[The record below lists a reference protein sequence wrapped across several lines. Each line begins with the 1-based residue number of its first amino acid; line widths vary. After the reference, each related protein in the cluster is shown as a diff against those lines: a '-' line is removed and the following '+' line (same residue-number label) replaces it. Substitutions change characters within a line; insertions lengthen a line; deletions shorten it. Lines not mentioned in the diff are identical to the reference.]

1 MTRPNRARPYLR
13 SGCVLACRST
23 ALTVLVGTAIALIGA
38 TPDAVAQP
46 AFQPGKAIRL
56 LVGFPPGGSTDLLAR
71 NLGNRLGEQL
81 GVQVIVDNRA
91 GAAGNVAA
99 ELAARA
105 NPDGYTLLMATV
117 SSHAINPALYRSV
130 PYDPIG
136 DYAPVSLVASYPL
149 ILAVNPSIGV
159 KTVGD
164 LIALARQKPG
174 SLNFSSSG
182 NGSPGHLSGELFKML
197 AKVDMAH
204 IPYKGGAPA
213 TAAVLANEAQLIFA
227 TLPGAIGFIK
237 SGKLIGPAVTTARR
251 SNALPDVPTIAET
264 GLPGFA
270 VSSWAGLV
278 APARTPRPV
287 VVNLRDEVV
296 KALASPDL
304 RDRLARDGA
313 DAVGSSPEVFAAF
326 IKSELA
332 QWRKVVQQAKAQVD

>member
-1 MTRPNRARPYLR
+1 MTCLNPVRSRTRAAMPSATLL
-13 SGCVLACRST
+13 SASATAVLLLGAAA
-23 ALTVLVGTAIALIGA
+23 AL
-38 TPDAVAQP
+38 AQP
-46 AFQPGKAIRL
+46 FPHPGKSIRL

-71 NLGNRLGEQL
+71 SVGSKLGEQL
-81 GVQVIVDNRA
+81 GVQVVVDNRA

-99 ELAARA
+99 ELAARG

-117 SSHAINPALYRSV
+117 SSHAINPALYRSI

-149 ILAVNPSIGV
+149 ILAVNPTLGV
-159 KTVGD
+159 KTVSE
-164 LIALARQKPG
+164 LVALARQKPG
-174 SLNFSSSG
+174 TLNFSSSG
-182 NGSPGHLSGELFKML
+182 NGSPGHRAGELFKML

-237 SGKLIGPAVTTARR
+237 SGKLIGPAVTTAKR
-251 SNALPDVPTIAET
+251 SAALPDVPTIAES

-278 APARTPRPV
+278 APARTPRAV
-287 VVNLRDEVV
+287 TGALREAVV
-296 KALASPDL
+296 KSLAAPDL
-304 RDRLARDGA
+304 RERLARDGA
-313 DAVGSSPEVFAAF
+313 DPVGSTPDEFGAF

-332 QWRKVVQQAKAQVD
+332 QWRKVVQQAKAQID

>member
-1 MTRPNRARPYLR
+1 MIRTSCIPGDSNRVGAAPGLVAAF
-13 SGCVLACRST
+13 GLALAACT
-23 ALTVLVGTAIALIGA
+23 PAVAL
-38 TPDAVAQP
+38 AQP

-71 NLGNRLGEQL
+71 NLANKLAEQL

-91 GAAGNVAA
+91 GAAGNVAS

-117 SSHAINPALYRSV
+117 SSHAINPALYRTI
-130 PYDPIG
+130 PYDPVR

-149 ILAVNPSIGV
+149 ILAINPSLGV
-159 KTVGD
+159 RTVGE
-164 LIALARQKPG
+164 LVALARQKPG
-174 SLNFSSSG
+174 TLNFASSG
-182 NGSPGHLSGELFKML
+182 NGSPGHLAGELFKML
-197 AKVDMAH
+197 AKVEMAH
-204 IPYKGGAPA
+204 IPYKGGSPA

-237 SGKLIGPAVTTARR
+237 SGKLNGPAVTTAKR
-251 SNALPDVPTIAET
+251 SAALPDVPTVAEA

-278 APARTPRPV
+278 APARTSRPV
-287 VVNLRDEVV
+287 LVALRDEVV

-313 DAVGSSPEVFAAF
+313 DPVGSTPEEFAAF
-326 IKSELA
+326 IKAELA

>member
-1 MTRPNRARPYLR
+1 MPSATLLSA
-13 SGCVLACRST
+13 SAAAVLLLGAAT
-23 ALTVLVGTAIALIGA
+23 AL
-38 TPDAVAQP
+38 AQP
-46 AFQPGKAIRL
+46 FPHPGKSIRL

-71 NLGNRLGEQL
+71 SVGSKLGEQL
-81 GVQVIVDNRA
+81 GVQVVVDNRA

-99 ELAARA
+99 ELAARG

-117 SSHAINPALYRSV
+117 SSHAINPALYRSI

-149 ILAVNPSIGV
+149 ILAVNPTLGV
-159 KTVGD
+159 KTVSE
-164 LIALARQKPG
+164 LVALARQKPG
-174 SLNFSSSG
+174 TLNFSSSG
-182 NGSPGHLSGELFKML
+182 NGSPGHLAGELFKML

-237 SGKLIGPAVTTARR
+237 SGKLIGPAVTTAKR
-251 SNALPDVPTIAET
+251 SAALPDVPTIAES

-278 APARTPRPV
+278 APARTPRAV
-287 VVNLRDEVV
+287 TGALREAVV
-296 KALASPDL
+296 KSLAAPDL
-304 RDRLARDGA
+304 RERLARDGA
-313 DAVGSSPEVFAAF
+313 DPVGSTPDEFGAF

-332 QWRKVVQQAKAQVD
+332 QWRKVVQQAKAQID